1 MSLHHA
7 IAFVP
12 PSELAGLDEKT
23 PVLLAFSGGADS
35 RALLHL
41 LAEDARE
48 KGYSLLLAH
57 VNHGIRGEEAL
68 SDRDFC
74 RRVADVYG
82 LEICVLDVDV
92 PALAAKNRRGLEEEA
107 REVRYAFFARLM
119 EERGI
124 PLLATAH
131 HADDNLETLLFRLSR
146 GTTGQGLCGIAPKR
160 AFGGGYLVR
169 PLLGATRAE
178 ILDFCREKALE
189 FVTDSTNADT
199 HYARNR
205 LRAEVVPVL
214 EELFPSVAHR
224 TLALC
229 EEIRQD
235 EALLQSL
242 AGCCLENACT
252 ERGVSLSVL
261 CETEAPILRRAL
273 RSYLRRCTGVTP
285 ERVHLDAVEELVR
298 RGRNGDRTA
307 LPKDFSAVIEAGS
320 LVILPNDTGEGC
332 DFEIPFTHGVT
343 HLPDSGIVIRTGE
356 WEEMR
361 KVHNLSTTACINLTD
376 LSAIMEKT
384 LYWRNQREGDT
395 LLRCGMHKKLRKLY
409 NQNKIPPRLRAKL
422 PLLCDG
428 EGIVWAP
435 FVGLRDGVRTDGG
448 LSILVELPQDLRM

>member
-1 MSLHHA
+1 MSRL
-7 IAFVP
+7 AFTS
-12 PSELAGLDEKT
+12 PSTLAGLDGEAS
-23 PVLLAFSGGADS
+23 VLLAFSGGADS

-48 KGYSLLLAH
+48 KGYKLLLAH

-74 RRVADVYG
+74 RRLADAYR
-82 LEICVLDVDV
+82 LEICILDVDV

-119 EERGI
+119 EERSI

-146 GTTGQGLCGIAPKR
+146 GSAGQGLCGIAPKR

-178 ILDFCREKALE
+178 ILSFCRENGLE
-189 FVTDSTNADT
+189 YVTDSTNADT

-214 EELFPSVAHR
+214 EELFPSVSHR

-235 EALLQSL
+235 ETLLQSL
-242 AGCCLENACT
+242 AESCLENA
-252 ERGVSLSVL
+252 RIGKGISLAAISGA
-261 CETEAPILRRAL
+261 EAPILRRAL
-273 RSYLRRCTGVTP
+273 RSYLRQRTGVSP
-285 ERVHLDAVEELVR
+285 ERVHLDAVEALVR
-298 RGRNGDRTA
+298 RGKNRDRTA
-307 LPKDFSAVIEAGS
+307 LPGNFSAVIEGET
-320 LVILPNDTGEGC
+320 LVILPNETEPVR

-343 HLPDSGIVIRTGE
+343 RLPDSGIVIRVGTQAE
-356 WEEMR
+356 NR
-361 KVHNLSTTACINLTD
+361 KVHNLSTTACINLTE
-376 LSAIMEKT
+376 LSVIMGKT
-384 LYWRNQREGDT
+384 LYWRNQRQGDV
-395 LLRCGMHKKLRKLY
+395 LLTCGMHKKLRKLY
-409 NQNKIPPRLRAKL
+409 
-422 PLLCDG
+422 LL
-428 EGIVWAP
+428 
-435 FVGLRDGVRTDGG
+435 
-448 LSILVELPQDLRM
+448 LSASRSRIFHTWWDLHEKR